1 MDPKNQRN
9 QPERQSESAENQ
21 NIKAANE
28 QAEKDMS
35 EDLDLNSPNSE
46 NDDLD
51 EGESAR
57 LGEDTKDII

>member
-1 MDPKNQRN
+1 MDRKNQRN